1 MNQILD
7 YTPQKGGGNG
17 GSSDKGRVIS
27 IFAVILIFFA
37 LALIGVGVYNHFTQ
51 NKEAVDTPKPTDAQ
65 ITVTQIEDTAKA
77 LIKVTHDKAIEKI
90 IYKWTG
96 VNEVTIKGTG
106 ETTMEETI
114 DLPSGKNTIT
124 IKVVDSDQHFTTITQ
139 EFETINGT
147 DIQKP
152 VIQFA
157 TEGKKLIVTVT
168 DDTGLAFVTYNWNNE
183 EEERVDPEEEGQTK
197 IDFFVE
203 ILPGENVFNISAVDV
218 ANNTRVETPKFRG
231 VTEPVIESTNV
242 DMGTKKVSFQVSHE
256 SGIKTIDLKVNDETF
271 SYNSEGGEVYTV
283 LPFNTTVQT
292 LKDPGQNYL
301 YLKVVSY
308 DNTEKILE
316 GTF

>member
-7 YTPQKGGGNG
+7 YTPQKGGGSG
-17 GSSDKGRVIS
+17 GSSDKSRVVS
-27 IFAVILIFFA
+27 IFAIILIFFA
-37 LALIGVGVYNHFTQ
+37 IAIIGVGGYNYLTQ
-51 NKEAVDTPKPTDAQ
+51 NKESAEVPKPTDATIEISQ
-65 ITVTQIEDTAKA
+65 IGDTAKA
-77 LIKVTHDKAIEKI
+77 VIKVTHDKPVEKI

-96 VNEVTIKGTG
+96 INEVTIKGKGTN
-106 ETTMEETI
+106 TMEEEI
-114 DLPSGKNTIT
+114 DLPTGKNTIT
-124 IKVVDSDQHFTTITQ
+124 VKVVDKDQHSTTYTQ
-139 EFETINGT
+139 EFEKINGT

-157 TEGKKLIVTVT
+157 TEGKKLLVTVT
-168 DDTGLAFVTYNWNNE
+168 DETALSFVTYNWNNE
-183 EEERVDPEEEGQTK
+183 EEKRIDAEEGQTK
-197 IDFFVE
+197 IDFIVE
-203 ILPGENVFNISAVDV
+203 ILPGENTFNISAVDAV
-218 ANNTRVETPKFRG
+218 NNTRVETPKFKG

-256 SGIKTIDLKVNDETF
+256 SGIKIIELKVNDESF
-271 SYNSEGGEVYTV
+271 SYNSEGGEVYKV

-316 GTF
+316 GSF